1 MKIQQ
6 IRNATT
12 RIDYGGVRFLIDPYL
27 AEKESQPGFPGTV
40 NNELR
45 NPRVALPVPVEA
57 LLDVDAV
64 IVTHTHEDHWDE
76 AARNLLPKTLPIFVQ
91 NGSDRDLISGAGF
104 ADVRVLDQKTTF
116 NGVSLIK
123 TPGQHGSDADYE
135 KIGDILGDVCGV
147 VFRHPDEKILYLA
160 GDTIWNQYVE
170 DNLKTYTP
178 DIVIVNS
185 GDARALVTGPIIMD
199 KQDVVQVCRAAPKA
213 KVVTSHM
220 EAINHCT
227 LSRAELRAFLKEKG
241 LIEQVHV
248 AEDGEV
254 IEF

>member
-1 MKIQQ
+1 M
-6 IRNATT
+6 
-12 RIDYGGVRFLIDPYL
+12 RIDYSGVRFLIDPYL

-45 NPRVALPVPVEA
+45 NPRVALPVPVDT
-57 LLDVDAV
+57 LFNVDVV
-64 IVTHTHEDHWDE
+64 TVTHTHEDHWDE
-76 AARNLLPKTLPIFVQ
+76 AAKNLLPKTLPIFAQ
-91 NGSDRDLISGAGF
+91 NDSDRDLISGARF
-104 ADVRVLDQKTTF
+104 TDVRVLDQSTSF

-135 KIGDILGDVCGV
+135 KIGEILGHVCGV
-147 VFRHPDEKILYLA
+147 VFKHPNEKTLYLA

-178 DIVIVNS
+178 DVVIVNS

-199 KQDVVQVCRAAPKA
+199 KQDVMRVCRAAPKA

-227 LSRAELRAFLKEKG
+227 LSRAELRAFLKENG

-248 AEDGEV
+248 SEDGQV
-254 IEF
+254 FTF

>member
-1 MKIQQ
+1 M
-6 IRNATT
+6 
-12 RIDYGGVRFLIDPYL
+12 RIDYSGVRFLIDPYL

-45 NPRVALPVPVEA
+45 NPRVALPVPVDT
-57 LLDVDAV
+57 LFNVDAV

-76 AARNLLPKTLPIFVQ
+76 AAKKLLPKNLPIFAQ
-91 NGSDRDLISGAGF
+91 NDSDRDLISGAGF
-104 ADVRVLDQKTTF
+104 TDVRVLDESTSF

-135 KIGDILGDVCGV
+135 KIGEILGHVCGV
-147 VFRHPDEKILYLA
+147 VFKHPNEKTLYLA

-178 DIVIVNS
+178 DVVIVNS

-199 KQDVVQVCRAAPKA
+199 KQDVMRVCRAAPKA

-227 LSRAELRAFLKEKG
+227 LSRAELRAFLKENG

-248 AEDGEV
+248 SEDGQV
-254 IEF
+254 FTF